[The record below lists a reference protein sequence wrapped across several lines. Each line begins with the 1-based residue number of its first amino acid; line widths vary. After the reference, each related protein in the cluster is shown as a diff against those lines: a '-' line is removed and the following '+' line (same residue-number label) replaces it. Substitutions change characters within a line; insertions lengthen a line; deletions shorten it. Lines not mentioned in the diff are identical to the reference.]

1 MNALTTANRRT
12 LQTAFA
18 VALLIVLAGACLLIR
33 DYVPRGPWEQL
44 LNCIRIYLYLGLLV
58 VWIVSVRRRV
68 VQTQVRR
75 YLLAA
80 ALLMISWLVLRQ
92 FKWSFV
98 RDPATIR
105 WLWYLYYVPLLLI
118 PTLTLFVSVSLG
130 RQEHYRLPRAA
141 ALLLIPAAAND
152 GGERVAIRLPWIL
165 FPLLCATALAHV
177 ASGAADSLWYKDHGD
192 RDLMAVIDRTLA
204 GERIFPDAS
213 PAVELKKML
222 SSDISPRQLSILR
235 LFVRG
240 LTYDEIAAEL
250 NLSKNGVR
258 WNLEQIVE
266 KGGFANKHE
275 LLAAVIE
282 NKLIVTTLEDAE

>member
-1 MNALTTANRRT
+1 MIRTILVEDNLFMQKHLSGMLTADERFSLIAAYRDAFEAETACSETAVDLVLMDVQT
-12 LQTAFA
+12 LHNHSGLAAGERIRKKGGVKVVLVTS
-18 VALLIVLAGACLLIR
+18 LIDPEVLA
-33 DYVPRGPWEQL
+33 
-44 LNCIRIYLYLGLLV
+44 
-58 VWIVSVRRRV
+58 
-68 VQTQVRR
+68 
-75 YLLAA
+75 
-80 ALLMISWLVLRQ
+80 
-92 FKWSFV
+92 
-98 RDPATIR
+98 
-105 WLWYLYYVPLLLI
+105 
-118 PTLTLFVSVSLG
+118 
-130 RQEHYRLPRAA
+130 RAKA
-141 ALLLIPAAAND
+141 
-152 GGERVAIRLPWIL
+152 
-165 FPLLCATALAHV
+165 
-177 ASGAADSLWYKDHGD
+177 GAADSLWYKDYGD
-192 RDLMAVIDRTLA
+192 QDLMAVIDRTLA